1 MKDVTIS
8 ARVPED
14 LSQQLTTLSEAT
26 KRSRSY
32 LIEEALRNYVD
43 EQSWQ
48 VASIKEALEDY
59 QSGSAKLVPHEDVM
73 ERLESKLRA
82 KLEP

>member
-14 LSQQLTTLSEAT
+14 LSQQLTILSEAT

-32 LIEEALRNYVD
+32 LIEEGLRSYVD

-48 VASIKEALEDY
+48 VAAIKEALEDY
-59 QSGSAKLVPHEDVM
+59 QSGAAKLVSHEAVM
-73 ERLESKLRA
+73 ERLEAKLRA
-82 KLEP
+82 KLEQ

>member
-32 LIEEALRNYVD
+32 LIEEALRSYVN

-48 VASIKEALEDY
+48 VAAIKEALEDY
-59 QSGSAKLVPHEDVM
+59 QSGNAELVPHEAVM
-73 ERLESKLRA
+73 ERLEAKLRA
-82 KLEP
+82 KLEQ

>member
-32 LIEEALRNYVD
+32 LIEEALRSYID

-48 VASIKEALEDY
+48 VAAIKEALEDY
-59 QSGSAKLVPHEDVM
+59 QSGNAKLVSHEAVM
-73 ERLESKLRA
+73 ERLEAKLRA
-82 KLEP
+82 KLER